1 MIFPPPGWIVL
12 SAVALDLLVG
22 DPRWLPH
29 PVRGI
34 GLWIAAGERILWT
47 GRRIPDLVGG
57 AFLAISTV
65 VAAAGI
71 AAATLEI
78 AAAAG
83 PLVAAT
89 AALLIA
95 WTTLAIRGL
104 ADTALAIASALDDHD
119 LERARRLL
127 PSLVGRDPEALG
139 EDAAIRATIESV
151 AENASDAVIAPLF
164 YLVLLGPAGAVAYK
178 AINTLDSMIGHQ
190 DERYRYF
197 GRFAARLD
205 DAANLLPARLTAI
218 LLAAAAGLCRG
229 SGRAALRTTI
239 EDGRKHASPNAGF
252 PEAAMAGAL
261 GLRLGGPATY
271 AGEVEDR
278 PFWGSSDRVA
288 TAADIRDAVLLMRV
302 VSALGLITL
311 LSLRSLMS
319 SVRS

>member
-1 MIFPPPGWIVL
+1 VILPPPAWIVL
-12 SAVALDLLVG
+12 SAVALDLLLA

-34 GLWIAAGERILWT
+34 GLWIAAGERLLWT
-47 GRRIPDLVGG
+47 GRRTPDLVGG

-65 VAAAGI
+65 VVAAAI
-71 AAATLEI
+71 AVIALEG
-78 AAAAG
+78 ALAAG
-83 PLVAAT
+83 ALVAA
-89 AALLIA
+89 AVAILIA

-104 ADTALAIASALDDHD
+104 ADTALAIASALDGRD
-119 LERARRLL
+119 LERARHLL
-127 PSLVGRDPEALG
+127 PALVGRDPEALG

-190 DERYRYF
+190 DEPHRYF

-205 DAANLLPARLTAI
+205 DVANLVPARLTAI
-218 LLAAAAGLCRG
+218 LFAVAAGLCRG
-229 SGRAALRTTI
+229 SGRAALRTAI

-261 GLRLGGPATY
+261 GVRLGGPAVY

-278 PFWGSSDRVA
+278 PFLGRSDRAA
-288 TAADIRDAVLLMRV
+288 TPADIRDAVVLMRV
-302 VSALGLITL
+302 VTALGLITL
-311 LSLRSLMS
+311 LSLRSLVS
-319 SVRS
+319 